1 MTISST
7 DREAGPFIGNGSTT
21 ALPFDFK
28 VFSASDLL
36 VVRLATSTGV
46 ETNLVLNTD
55 YTVTLNAD
63 QNANPGGTVTLA
75 TALATGF
82 QVTITSNLDY
92 LQPVDLTNQGGF
104 YPRVINDGLDR
115 LVVFIQ
121 QILSKVNRS
130 VRLPLSVTGVDAE
143 LPIPEA
149 STVLGWDQAGTGLQN
164 YAFTAGLGVTDV
176 TDAAAIDYPPPF
188 LNASTRK
195 LDQKLADFITSRD
208 FGVPAGLTDDG
219 QNHTRLYNAA
229 VECLKKGQTF
239 TPQGDILISAPVNW
253 DTRLSSYDNIDPLI
267 PTGIAKRLKLDLSQ
281 CRIYAKGSAFADTR
295 YAELNGNGSTT
306 VFTIPFAFADN
317 ARVMAYVGG
326 TQVIPASVTGA
337 GGAAGTGSIT
347 FSSAPAS
354 GTKNIKLF
362 YRDQNITDIVTIATQ
377 SEGVLFNPRVII
389 VNDTG
394 NLNWMQ
400 FFNVC
405 GLRVVSSD
413 RLAHS
418 NPVIAGLINPVGVSP
433 VGGVDFGP
441 GISYWLDDCMTPSV
455 SNASF
460 LYSTRYGI
468 VSDTGVASVDPL
480 VSKASGTTSAARVI
494 TSGCIGPIY
503 TAGGRPGGLSR
514 NDYTGIY
521 PGQSFLII
529 APTSENGNNPGCMAF
544 LESDT
549 NIILSPWPEGIYD
562 MIYPGGGF
570 GNIAIGGCHVRSAPT
585 NYAIEGRGSYSVPGS
600 ISPRTPPSSALNSM
614 TIIDSSSTSPGI
626 QLGNSLSVQG
636 RIIATGEFGATASW
650 TPTTNSDPTGAISG
664 VSGTYKKLGNT
675 VILTYKFTVTTNFTN
690 SSIGGLPFTPAGSG
704 VVSAG
709 AVVCGTGTAGTL
721 TTQLNGGSNVLFFR
735 RNSDVNTAHSPSTT
749 GGTYVGSIMY
759 FT

>member
-7 DREAGPFIGNGSTT
+7 DREAGPFIGNDSTT

-28 VFSASDLL
+28 VFSASEIL
-36 VVRLATSTGV
+36 VVRLNTTTGV

-55 YTVTLNAD
+55 YTVSLNSD

-75 TALATGF
+75 SALATGF
-82 QVTITSNLDY
+82 QATITSNLEY

-115 LVVFIQ
+115 LVIFIQ
-121 QILSKVNRS
+121 QTLSKVNRS
-130 VRLPLSVTGVDAE
+130 IRLPLSVTGVDAE

-149 STVLGWDQAGTGLQN
+149 STVVGWDQAGTGLKN
-164 YAFTAGLGVTDV
+164 YAFTEGLGV

-195 LDQKLADFITSRD
+195 LDQKLADFITARD
-208 FGVPAGLTDDG
+208 FGIPAGLTDDG
-219 QNHTRLYNAA
+219 QNHTRLYNGA
-229 VECLKKGQTF
+229 VEALKKGQVF
-239 TPQGDILISAPVNW
+239 TPQGDILISAPLNW

-267 PTGIAKRLKLDLSQ
+267 PTGIPKRLKLDLSQ
-281 CRIYAKGSAFADTR
+281 CRIYAKGSAFADSR

-306 VFTIPFAFADN
+306 AFTIPFSFPTQDN
-317 ARVMAYVGG
+317 ARVMAYVNG
-326 TQVIPASVTGA
+326 TQVTPTSVTGS
-337 GGAAGTGSIT
+337 GLAAGTGVIT

-354 GTKNIKLF
+354 GAKNIKLF

-389 VNDTG
+389 FNDTG
-394 NLNWMQ
+394 DLNWMQ

-405 GLRVVSSD
+405 GVRVVSSD
-413 RLAHS
+413 RLEHY
-418 NPVIAGLINPVGVSP
+418 NPITSGLITSA
-433 VGGVDFGP
+433 GGVDYGP
-441 GISYWLDDCMTPSV
+441 GIGYWLDDCMTPSV
-455 SNASF
+455 SNACF
-460 LYSTRYGI
+460 LYSSRYGI
-468 VSDTGVASVDPL
+468 VSDTGIASVDPL

-494 TSGCIGPIY
+494 TSGHIGPIY

-521 PGQSFLII
+521 PGQSFVII
-529 APTSENGNNPGCMAF
+529 APTGENGNNPGCMAF

-549 NIILSPWPEGIYD
+549 NIIISPWSEGIYD
-562 MIYPGGGF
+562 MIYPAGGF

-585 NYAIEGRGSYSVPGS
+585 NYAIEGRGNYSVPGS
-600 ISPRTPPSSALNSM
+600 ISPRTPPSAALNSM

-626 QLGNSLSVQG
+626 QLGTSLSVWG
-636 RIIATGEFGATASW
+636 SISATGEVGTPGSW
-650 TPTTNSDPTGAISG
+650 TPTVNSDPTGVVTDA
-664 VSGTYKKLGNT
+664 SGTYKKLGNT
-675 VILTYKFTVTTNFTN
+675 VIATFKFTVSTNFTN
-690 SSIGGLPFTPAGSG
+690 SSIAGLPFTPAGSG

-709 AVVCGTGTAGTL
+709 PVVCGTSTADTI
-721 TTQLNGGSNVLFFR
+721 TTQLNAGSNVLFFR
-735 RNSDVNTAHSPSTT
+735 RNSDVNTAHNPSTT

-759 FT
+759 FV